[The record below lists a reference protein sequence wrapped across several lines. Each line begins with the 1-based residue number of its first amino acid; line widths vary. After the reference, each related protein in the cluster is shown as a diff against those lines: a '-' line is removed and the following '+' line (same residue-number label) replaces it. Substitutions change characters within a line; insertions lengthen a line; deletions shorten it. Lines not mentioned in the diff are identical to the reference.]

1 MEHHANAQNPSTFQ
15 AHGIFAA
22 QSPTSRHAP
31 PSWLQHR
38 HKAHLKS
45 RRSLSESYKPGTQ
58 LTIAAPSRD
67 EAPIQVQI
75 VKAYQPFTNAVVLL
89 VEPRSSKLLPSPLIL
104 KLADRRI
111 WNYWNVDRERDYQLN
126 VRSHFGKDGAKN
138 PLDVNDFSQRPAWMN
153 HLQKWESCVE
163 CHNTEH
169 EAYRRLTEA
178 QHLGLVPRFFGPTY
192 IDIDGGGH
200 PSLSRVD
207 GLLIEYI
214 EGRRMSSLRPGISI
228 SIEQAEVVSQHVLEL
243 GRRLRRY
250 GVTHNDIHVGNVIL
264 RYPDNLPVLIDWGLA
279 DCSLADLPLEERWN
293 HFTMAQDY
301 HYDIRYLLR
310 Y

>member
-1 MEHHANAQNPSTFQ
+1 SAV
-15 AHGIFAA
+15 
-22 QSPTSRHAP
+22 
-31 PSWLQHR
+31 
-38 HKAHLKS
+38 KADYWFRPLA
-45 RRSLSESYKPGTQ
+45 EAYKPGAE
-58 LTIAAPSRD
+58 LTIAAPSSRD
-67 EAPIQVQI
+67 ETPGSIQVKI
-75 VKAYQPFTNAVVLL
+75 VKAFQPFTNAVVLL
-89 VEPRSSKLLPSPLIL
+89 VELAQHSKLLPSRLIL

-111 WNYWNVDRERDYQLN
+111 SNYWNLDAERDYQLN

-138 PLDVNDFSQRPAWMN
+138 PLSDVNDFSHLPAWMK
-153 HLQKWESCVE
+153 HLQKWESCGE

-169 EAYRRLTEA
+169 EAYQCLTEA
-178 QHLGLVPRFFGPTY
+178 QHVGLVPRFFGPTY

-264 RYPDNLPVLIDWGLA
+264 RYLDNLPVLIDWGLA
-279 DCSLADLPLEERWN
+279 DCSLADLPLKERWN

-301 HYDIRYLLR
+301 EYDIRYLLR
-310 Y
+310 YGVYFEGPEEKV